1 MRNVTIQ
8 KFVGL
13 NPKLYS
19 FLVDD
24 RSEHKKSNGGNKN
37 LVTRISYSEYEVFLN
52 NKCLSLLMNKIQS
65 KTHKIG
71 TYRINKVLLSY

>member
-13 NPKLYS
+13 NPKMYS

-37 LVTRISYSEYEVFLN
+37 VVTRIGHSEYEVLLN

-65 KTHKIG
+65 KTNKIG
-71 TYRINKVLLSY
+71 TYRIKKVL

>member
-13 NPKLYS
+13 NPKMYS

-37 LVTRISYSEYEVFLN
+37 VVTRIGHSEYEVFLN

-65 KTHKIG
+65 KTNKIG
-71 TYRINKVLLSY
+71 TYRIKKVL